1 MNRTLYGNLI
11 FELSK
16 KGRKGY
22 SLPQDYDRTHTTAEL
37 PEALRRKD
45 AARLP
50 ECDELTVVRHYTNL
64 SHNNFGV
71 NDGFYPLGSCTMKYN
86 PVINEEIAAMKAF
99 AGLHPLQ
106 PAETCQGALEV
117 YYNLQ
122 QSLAELAGLSE
133 FTLNPCAGAHGE
145 LTGLMVIRAYHEAME
160 NRKIRNEE
168 MKKDEAP
175 ASSYS
180 LNLTFSNSQRTKVL
194 IPDSAHGT
202 NPASAAVC
210 GLEVVEVKSL
220 ADGTVDVEHLRQLL
234 DEMGN
239 QVAAMMMTNPNT
251 LGIFEPRVLEIT
263 EMVHKAGGLMYYD
276 GANLNALLGECR
288 PGDMGFDV
296 MHINLHKTFSTPHG
310 GGGPGSGPVGVRK
323 GLEQFLPTPRVKMEP
338 PHTAPEGASEPMFTI
353 DFGNVS
359 SSGDEGGA
367 TATSALGSV
376 GSFFGNYGVM
386 LKAYA
391 YILSL
396 GHEYVK
402 QVGPL
407 ATLNA
412 NYIKERLRDDYLLP
426 IGGLCKHEVVFD
438 GLVDKSTGVT
448 TMDVAKRLLDYG
460 YHAPTIYFP
469 LLFHESLMIEP
480 TENESKETID
490 AFIDV
495 MHKIAAEAKTDPEL
509 VKTAP
514 HNTPI
519 GRVDDVLAAKQPV
532 TTYWRT
538 LEC

>member
-22 SLPQDYDRTHTTAEL
+22 SLPQDYDRAHTTAEL
-37 PEALRRKD
+37 PEALRRKE

-86 PVINEEIAAMKAF
+86 PVINEEIAGLKAF

-106 PAETCQGALEV
+106 PAVTCQGALEV

-122 QSLAELAGLSE
+122 ESLAELAGLSE

-145 LTGLMVIRAYHEAME
+145 LTGLMVIRAYHES
-160 NRKIRNEE
+160 RN
-168 MKKDEAP
+168 DV
-175 ASSYS
+175 
-180 LNLTFSNSQRTKVL
+180 RTKVL

-220 ADGTVDVEHLRQLL
+220 ADGTVDVEHLRELL
-234 DEMGN
+234 NEMGSE
-239 QVAAMMMTNPNT
+239 VAAMMMTNPNT

-323 GLEQFLPTPRVKMEP
+323 GLEQFLPTPRVKKVVVNYDL
-338 PHTAPEGASEPMFTI
+338 PEDGPTEWEGFIIDWGA
-353 DFGNVS
+353 DS
-359 SSGDEGGA
+359 S
-367 TATSALGSV
+367 LGSV
-376 GSFFGNYGVM
+376 GNFFGNFGVM

-396 GHEYVK
+396 GSENIKH
-402 QVGPL
+402 VGPL

-412 NYIKERLRDDYLLP
+412 NYIKERLKDDYLLP
-426 IGGLCKHEVVFD
+426 IKGLCKHEVVFD

-495 MHKIAAEAKTDPEL
+495 MHKIAEEAKTDPEL

-532 TTYWRT
+532 TTYWKT
-538 LEC
+538 KE